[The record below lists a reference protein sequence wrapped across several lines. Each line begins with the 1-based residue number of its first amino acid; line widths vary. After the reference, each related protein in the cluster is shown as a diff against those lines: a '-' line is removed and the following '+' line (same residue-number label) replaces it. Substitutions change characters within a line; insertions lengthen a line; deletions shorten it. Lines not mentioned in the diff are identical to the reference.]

1 MAGGGEGGSR
11 RKKRRLLTCVC
22 GAVRSSVKFEL
33 RLQQS
38 RGVGRAWKEAL
49 VPFLFLHPCPSP
61 GAWSLGVGSGEEGL
75 HKRLPEWN

>member
-1 MAGGGEGGSR
+1 M
-11 RKKRRLLTCVC
+11 C

-49 VPFLFLHPCPSP
+49 VPFFFLHPCPSP
-61 GAWSLGVGSGEEGL
+61 GAWSLGRSSGEEEL
-75 HKRLPEWN
+75 HESLLE